1 MKSKKNCHYCELV
14 KFDYGDIKDRNK
26 LMDKKPCAQFYDTG
40 LYVNGGELLTIKY
53 GIGYFKVIQRTD
65 IEFCPFCGVN
75 LRGEVAE

>member
-1 MKSKKNCHYCELV
+1 MKSKKSCHYCEFV
-14 KFDYGDIKDRNK
+14 KFESDDVEDRNK
-26 LMDKKPCAQFYDTG
+26 LMDKKPLTEFNSLG
-40 LYVNGGELLTIKY
+40 LYVNGDELLTIKY